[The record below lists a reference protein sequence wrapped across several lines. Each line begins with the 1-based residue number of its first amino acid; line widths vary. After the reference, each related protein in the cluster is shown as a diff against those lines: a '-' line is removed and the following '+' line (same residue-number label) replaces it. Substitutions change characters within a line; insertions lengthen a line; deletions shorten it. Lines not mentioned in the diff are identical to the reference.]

1 MFFLLWSK
9 KYLFFFFSFRT
20 NLILFPN
27 FLASVKCISEATRWP
42 RVLLNLGVDASVSV
56 APASVWCC
64 SVEAPGVHSQTQTGS
79 NIISRR
85 QPTPPEFWPRLAQ
98 SFCSVCR
105 TWLETA
111 LSIWPA
117 EPLQSW
123 LIKLYMWLINF
134 QYLPVAVTL
143 QERKKEKKNLN
154 FSARRRRFCV
164 LLHGCRKVCFCVC
177 LNPHITWLV
186 LFPLP

>member
-9 KYLFFFFSFRT
+9 KYLFFSF
-20 NLILFPN
+20 LFAQIWSCFQISWPQWSV
-27 FLASVKCISEATRWP
+27 SVKRLDDP

-105 TWLETA
+105 PWLETA

-143 QERKKEKKNLN
+143 QERKKKKKIWIFLPVVVVSVCCCMAVEK
-154 FSARRRRFCV
+154 CV
-164 LLHGCRKVCFCVC
+164 SVCVWT
-177 LNPHITWLV
+177 HT
-186 LFPLP
+186 